1 MSIRKATDWGRP
13 EPVPDDAIFVNS
25 DAEANEAVGA
35 SRREHRPAP
44 PLCLLG
50 GDLARTLGVA
60 DNEASLR
67 AGEGTRLQIDL
78 GTALIDGRLVWFV
91 SHLVARRSWWR
102 GPIVIAANAAFWGDY
117 NVAPRAHPGRRP
129 TRPHRGGSESP
140 GAFQGPLQTALRHPC
155 SPPADQDPP
164 MPRGAAGTRPTHP
177 RDRRRNQGRQ
187 CPEDEH
193 PARARSAGRLDLNR
207 ARISPT

>member
-35 SRREHRPAP
+35 SRRAHRPAP

-60 DNEASLR
+60 NNEASLR

-78 GTALIDGRLVWFV
+78 GMALIDGRLVWFV

-102 GPIVIAANAAFWGDY
+102 GPIVIAANAAFLGDC
-117 NVAPRAHPGRRP
+117 NVAPRAHPGD
-129 TRPHRGGSESP
+129 GLLE
-140 GAFQGPLQTALRHPC
+140 LIE
-155 SPPADQDPP
+155 ADPSL
-164 MPRGAAGTRPTHP
+164 
-177 RDRRRNQGRQ
+177 
-187 CPEDEH
+187 PE
-193 PARARSAGRLDLNR
+193 RLKARSRLRSGTHVPHPQIKIRRCR
-207 ARISPT
+207 AAQVELTRSTPVTVDGISVGDARTLSIRVESEALDVWI